1 MLYVP
6 YFNKRYIKIKLSEE
20 GEIGTVIPTSRRYIY
35 MCALGRRSEIVKL
48 KLLRF
53 FAHKGI
59 ISHFNL

>member
-48 KLLRF
+48 ETVAL
-53 FAHKGI
+53 FAHRGI
-59 ISHFNL
+59 ISHLSL